1 MLLFRDVGKTSSIPP
16 PASGLKAAI
25 VVVARRRKE
34 YHVVAAVEGH
44 ELKTPEMERRSG
56 LERLLETTHLELDGK
71 LFVNTQQA
79 PTWHTNCRRFDPGGS
94 LDLRVNCRCVSQPR
108 WVGARRNTKGGK
120 QQGETTAF
128 VLSCAQG
135 GCACSRGLQAFA
147 RERERERPSANP
159 FSRAATLSYESPGP
173 SFYRCKER
181 AQVYNGACSNVLT
194 CLAKGSQS
202 PKYMPSWLSKKFWRP
217 VHVISWPSEERLSP
231 VEVQLSGLSDPC

>member
-1 MLLFRDVGKTSSIPP
+1 VG
-16 PASGLKAAI
+16 GLTTAI

-44 ELKTPEMERRSG
+44 ELKTPETEHRPG

-79 PTWHTNCRRFDPGGS
+79 PTWHANCQRFDPGGS
-94 LDLRVNCRCVSQPR
+94 LDRRVNCRCVSQPR
-108 WVGARRNTKGGK
+108 WVGARRNTRGK
-120 QQGETTAF
+120 TVRGNHGL

-147 RERERERPSANP
+147 WERERERARALCASP
-159 FSRAATLSYESPGP
+159 FSLAATFSYESPGP

-181 AQVYNGACSNVLT
+181 AQVYNGGV
-194 CLAKGSQS
+194 
-202 PKYMPSWLSKKFWRP
+202 
-217 VHVISWPSEERLSP
+217 
-231 VEVQLSGLSDPC
+231 